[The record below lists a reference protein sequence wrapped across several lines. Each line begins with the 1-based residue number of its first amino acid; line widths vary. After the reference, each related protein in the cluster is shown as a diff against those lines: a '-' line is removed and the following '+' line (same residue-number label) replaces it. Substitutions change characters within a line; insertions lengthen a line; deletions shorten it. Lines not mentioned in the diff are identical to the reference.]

1 MSANEALGPLSIE
14 AEQMVLGSVLIDGT
28 AWDRLGDELSKEHF
42 ANASHGTIF
51 AAARAGWMAGD
62 SADLVLVGQRLR
74 DEGNLDRVG
83 GLAHLGQLA
92 NVVPTT
98 LNVGTYAKIIVN
110 RAQLRGLIAAGAEI
124 SDLARDPTLEPSD
137 AIERAMSTIGALADG
152 KHHGGMV
159 PFGQVVGEAV
169 ARAIT
174 GNRKLFYNMF
184 PIKAIETK
192 FGPLEPGNLVAF
204 AGRPS
209 MGKTVAGL
217 QAALLAARSGHH
229 TAVFELEMTDISL
242 ANRALAAWSDV
253 PLSAIKHGD
262 VSRYADRLRAAQAKL
277 EKLPIQLNTT
287 PGLHVDSLRAQCR
300 AMSRRN
306 PLALIV
312 VDHLTL
318 LRGEG
323 RDKRLEVGYCSNML
337 KVIAKENNAV
347 VIALV
352 QLNRQVE
359 AQSNKRPGL
368 KDLGESGNIEQ
379 DCDGVVMIYR
389 DDYYNKSSGDKGYME
404 FIIAK
409 NRDGETGTVY
419 GKHEFDVSRID
430 DAPSGWSPSQY
441 QPERKGA
448 AFQEATP
455 F

>member
-1 MSANEALGPLSIE
+1 MSANAALGPMSIE
-14 AEQMVLGSVLIDGT
+14 AEQMVLGSVLIDAT
-28 AWDRLGDELSKEHF
+28 AWDRLGELTAEDF
-42 ANASHGTIF
+42 ANASHAAIF
-51 AAARAGWMAGD
+51 AAARAGWMNGD
-62 SADLVLVGQRLR
+62 AADVVLVGQRLQ
-74 DEGNLDRVG
+74 DEGNLERVG
-83 GLAHLGQLA
+83 GLQHLGQLA

-98 LNVGTYAKIIVN
+98 GNVGTYAKIIVR
-110 RAQLRGLIAAGAEI
+110 RALLRGLIGAGAEI
-124 SDLARDPTLEPSD
+124 SDMARDPTLEPGE
-137 AIERAMSTIGALADG
+137 AIERAMSAIGALAEG

-159 PFGQVVGEAV
+159 AFGQVVGDAV

-174 GNRKLFYNMF
+174 GNRKLFHNMF
-184 PIKAIETK
+184 PVDALETK
-192 FGPLEPGNLVAF
+192 FGPLEPGNLIAL

-217 QAALLAARSGHH
+217 QAALLAARAGHH
-229 TAVFELEMTDISL
+229 VAVFELEMTDISL

-262 VSRYADRLRAAQAKL
+262 VSRYAERLRAAQAKL

-300 AMSRRN
+300 AMSRRH

-323 RDKRLEVGYCSNML
+323 RDKRIEVGYCSNML

-347 VIALV
+347 VMALV

-379 DCDGVVMIYR
+379 DCDGVVMLYR
-389 DDYYNKSSGDKGYME
+389 DDYYNKDSQDKGIME

-409 NRDGETGTVY
+409 NRDGETGTVHAAH
-419 GKHEFDVSRID
+419 KFAVSRIE
-430 DAPSGWSPSQY
+430 DAPQDYRPSQY

-448 AFQEATP
+448 AFQQASP

>member
-14 AEQMVLGSVLIDGT
+14 SEQTVLGSVLIDSS
-28 AWDRLGDELSKEHF
+28 AWDRLGDLSPEHF
-42 ANASHGTIF
+42 ANAAHGAIF
-51 AAARAGWMAGD
+51 AAARAGWMNGD
-62 SADLVLVGQRLR
+62 AADLVLVGQRLR

-83 GLAHLGQLA
+83 GLQYLGQLA

-124 SDLARDPTLEPSD
+124 SDMARDPTIEPSV
-137 AIERAMSTIGALADG
+137 AIEQALGTIAALADG

-174 GNRKLFYNMF
+174 GNRKLFHNMF
-184 PIKAIETK
+184 PIKALETK
-192 FGPLEPGNLVAF
+192 FGPLEPGNLIAL

-217 QAALLAARSGHH
+217 QAALLAARAGHH

-323 RDKRLEVGYCSNML
+323 RDKRLEVGYCSNTL
-337 KVIAKENNAV
+337 KIIAKENNAV

-359 AQSNKRPGL
+359 GQSNKRPGL

-389 DDYYNKSSGDKGYME
+389 DDYYNKNSEDKGYVE

-409 NRDGETGTVY
+409 NRDGETGTEC
-419 GKHEFDVSRID
+419 GRHNFPVSRID
-430 DAPSGWSPSQY
+430 DAEPGYRPSQN

-448 AFQEATP
+448 AFVRDTP